1 MPRSVIYFCED
12 CRVKYG
18 RRWSRSSPTRTV
30 QRCGVC
36 ESLGL
41 CWELKLG
48 VDLEE
53 LPDGAVVT
61 WLLEL
66 EPEPE
71 GPQEPPTQWDRLLDD
86 DYA

>member
-1 MPRSVIYFCED
+1 M
-12 CRVKYG
+12 
-18 RRWSRSSPTRTV
+18 
-30 QRCGVC
+30 C